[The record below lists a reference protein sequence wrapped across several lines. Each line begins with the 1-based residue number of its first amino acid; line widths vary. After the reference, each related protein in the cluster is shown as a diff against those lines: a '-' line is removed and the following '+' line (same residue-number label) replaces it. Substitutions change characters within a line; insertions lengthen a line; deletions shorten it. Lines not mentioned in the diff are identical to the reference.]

1 MIKKFENFE
10 QDSYQFERVSRRLTQ
25 DERVELEQKIEE
37 LEYEFDMDFMDNYR
51 LIIDESLDRES
62 YQIAQSTGCCG
73 SLDDHEIVLSTG
85 TKVLFGCN
93 YGH

>member
-10 QDSYQFERVSRRLTQ
+10 KDSSQFEIVSRRLSQ
-25 DERVELEQKIEE
+25 DERVELEKKIEDLVSE
-37 LEYEFDMDFMDNYR
+37 LDLDFDDNYR
-51 LIIDESLDRES
+51 LVIDESLDRES

-73 SLDDHEIVLSTG
+73 SIDDHEIVLSTG